1 MTGYLP
7 ILGTT
12 TAPNERKS
20 TMKFT
25 VRNRNARTML
35 ESPYAEEIRQTAADE
50 ILLLD
55 IFIKIQV
62 AVDILFTLGLLL
74 K

>member
-1 MTGYLP
+1 
-7 ILGTT
+7 
-12 TAPNERKS
+12 
-20 TMKFT
+20 MKFT